1 MEKLKIALLAGGD
14 SPEREIAL
22 QSAAQIAAALDRGK
36 YVVTVIDL
44 HRRAWHYT
52 APDGRQWQV
61 DKNDFSLTVE
71 GERREFDY
79 ALVIIHGTPG
89 EDGRLQ
95 GYLDMMGIPY
105 SSCSMVSSVITFD
118 KITTKRTL
126 AGRGINLARE
136 VFLRRGE
143 AFDAARIVADLGL
156 PLFVKPNA
164 NGSSF
169 GVTKVHT
176 PEELPAAIAAAFAQ
190 GDEILVEEC
199 IAGREMGCGVMIAG
213 GKEYLFPITE
223 IIPRKEFFDYEAKYT
238 AGRSE
243 EITPADIAPEVKAE
257 LNRMTLEAYRTCRC
271 SGVVRVDF
279 IVTPE
284 GRPYFIELNSIPGMS
299 AGSIVPKQVRAM
311 GMTLGELFD
320 IVIDDTRR
328 K

>member
-14 SPEREIAL
+14 SPEREITL

-36 YVVTVIDL
+36 YDVTVIDL
-44 HRRAWHYT
+44 HRRDWHYT

>member
-36 YVVTVIDL
+36 YDVTVIDL
-44 HRRAWHYT
+44 HRRDWHYT

-126 AGRGINLARE
+126 AGRDINLARE

-143 AFDAARIVADLGL
+143 GFDAARIVADLGL

>member
-14 SPEREIAL
+14 SPEREIAP

-36 YVVTVIDL
+36 YDVTVIDL
-44 HRRAWHYT
+44 HRRDWHYT

-136 VFLRRGE
+136 VFLRRDE

-223 IIPRKEFFDYEAKYT
+223 IISRKEFFDYEAKYT

>member
-36 YVVTVIDL
+36 YDVTVIDL
-44 HRRAWHYT
+44 HRRDWHYT

-311 GMTLGELFD
+311 GMTLGKLFD

>member
-36 YVVTVIDL
+36 YDVTVIDL
-44 HRRAWHYT
+44 HRRDWHYT

-136 VFLRRGE
+136 VFLRRDE

-243 EITPADIAPEVKAE
+243 EIIPADIAPEVKAE

>member
-36 YVVTVIDL
+36 YDVTVIDL
-44 HRRAWHYT
+44 HRRDWHYT

-311 GMTLGELFD
+311 GMPLGELFD

>member
-1 MEKLKIALLAGGD
+1 MEQIVSTGIIDSYFAKLKSNLSIDVAIVGGGPSGIVAAYYLAKAGKKVALFDRKLAPGGGMWGGAMMFND
-14 SPEREIAL
+14 I
-22 QSAAQIAAALDRGK
+22 
-36 YVVTVIDL
+36 VVQEEAMPT
-44 HRRAWHYT
+44 
-52 APDGRQWQV
+52 
-61 DKNDFSLTVE
+61 
-71 GERREFDY
+71 
-79 ALVIIHGTPG
+79 LVIIHGTPG

-126 AGRGINLARE
+126 AGRDINLARE

-213 GKEYLFPITE
+213 GI
-223 IIPRKEFFDYEAKYT
+223 AT
-238 AGRSE
+238 ARS
-243 EITPADIAPEVKAE
+243 
-257 LNRMTLEAYRTCRC
+257 
-271 SGVVRVDF
+271 
-279 IVTPE
+279 
-284 GRPYFIELNSIPGMS
+284 
-299 AGSIVPKQVRAM
+299 
-311 GMTLGELFD
+311 
-320 IVIDDTRR
+320 
-328 K
+328 

>member
-1 MEKLKIALLAGGD
+1 
-14 SPEREIAL
+14 
-22 QSAAQIAAALDRGK
+22 
-36 YVVTVIDL
+36 
-44 HRRAWHYT
+44 
-52 APDGRQWQV
+52 
-61 DKNDFSLTVE
+61 VE

>member
-36 YVVTVIDL
+36 YDVTVIDL
-44 HRRAWHYT
+44 HRRDWHYT

-176 PEELPAAIAAAFAQ
+176 PEELPVAIAAAFAQ